1 MAKNSIIDNSIDIT
15 FLSKEDIE
23 GNSSVLQKVMAGCGE
38 AYWTMPQV
46 NFAYWKHSKEFCAH
60 SSDTPA
66 YNFLSDGYGVRPA
79 SESDNQDYDDS
90 FETSPLYSY
99 LNSECLNQ
107 LLDSAEVNRVNDD
120 MPDDIKRIEA
130 LLTRQEKLQA
140 ESVELDAKMAGLTRS
155 LSKKRMK

>member
-1 MAKNSIIDNSIDIT
+1 MLNKDIEVT

-23 GNSSVLQKVMAGCGE
+23 GNSSALQKVMAGCGE

-46 NFAYWKHSKEFCAH
+46 NFAYWKHSNDFCAH
-60 SSDTPA
+60 SSDTPD

-79 SESDNQDYDDS
+79 FESDNQDYDDS
-90 FETSPLYSY
+90 FETSELYGY
-99 LNSECLNQ
+99 LNNECLNQ
-107 LLDSAEVNRVNDD
+107 LLDSAEVNGVNDD

-140 ESVELDAKMAGLTRS
+140 ESAELDAKMAGLTQR
-155 LSKKRMK
+155 LNQRRMK